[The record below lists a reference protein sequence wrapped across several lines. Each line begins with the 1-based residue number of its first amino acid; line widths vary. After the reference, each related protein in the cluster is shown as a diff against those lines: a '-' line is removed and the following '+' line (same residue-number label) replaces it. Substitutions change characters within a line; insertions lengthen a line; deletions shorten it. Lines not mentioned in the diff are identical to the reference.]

1 VAEPYRVEILAAA
14 RRQLEKLAR
23 SPQGRVR
30 QAVRTLATDPR
41 PPGAKLLSDERT
53 IWRIRVGDYRVL
65 YEIRDEQLV
74 VLVIRLGHRREVYR
88 GRRTGG

>member
-1 VAEPYRVEILAAA
+1 LVEPYRVEILAAA

-23 SPQGRVR
+23 PPQGRVR
-30 QAVRTLATDPR
+30 QAVRALAADPR
-41 PPGAKLLSDERT
+41 PPGAKLLSEQRT